1 MARPRNPL
9 RDRAKKLWLQSCG
22 NRTCSGI
29 AAELGIPASR
39 VRKWKSED
47 AWEKERPPGKPGAP
61 KGNTN
66 AVGNRGGPG
75 AEAGNKRALMTGEFE
90 SIFYDSLDDGEKEML
105 NHLVNDKKELLRHQ
119 INILM
124 VRERKMMQKLSE
136 LRSGSPMLE
145 RRERWNKELINVGS
159 AYLIKPNVGVSTLNE
174 AADERILR
182 IEEAL
187 TRIQAEL
194 RRCVDSLRQLDES
207 ELKYF

>member
-9 RDRAKKLWLQSCG
+9 RDRAKKLWIQSGG

-29 AAELGIPASR
+29 AAELGVPASR

-47 AWEKERPPGKPGAP
+47 DWEKERPPGKSGAP

-75 AEAGNKRALMTGEFE
+75 AETGNKRAVMTGEFE

-105 NHLVNDKKELLRHQ
+105 NHLVHEKKELLRHQ

-124 VRERKMMQKLSE
+124 VRERKMMQKLRD
-136 LRSGSPMLE
+136 LRAGSTMVE
-145 RRERWNKELINVGS
+145 RKERWDTELVNMGVG
-159 AYLIKPNVGVSTLNE
+159 YLMKPNVIVATVNE
-174 AADERILR
+174 ASDERILR